1 MRTIVA
7 LLLSLFFI
15 ACSKSNNKVELDCDT
30 KMTEKF
36 KDQITCTEIPTMGP
50 CYYLGKGIYKGA
62 EIYFIDI
69 ICAACG
75 TRAPQEGYD
84 CDGRKIAIEDFIK
97 NVTDTRAVSPQRQ
110 D

>member
-1 MRTIVA
+1 MRTIIV
-7 LLLSLFFI
+7 LFLSLFFI
-15 ACSKSNNKVELDCDT
+15 ACRKSGNKVELDCDA

-50 CYYLGKGIYKGA
+50 CNYLGKGIYKGT
-62 EIYFIDI
+62 EIYFIEI
-69 ICAACG
+69 ICTACD
-75 TRAPQEGYD
+75 TKAPREGYN

-97 NVTDTRAVSPQRQ
+97 NVTDIRAVSPQRT